1 MLKVNETEEEEAEEA
16 VENPKKGEAAGVKVV
31 KALNEALE
39 AVCGLA
45 VHVDDE
51 FCQESWNVIETV
63 IS

>member
-16 VENPKKGEAAGVKVV
+16 VENPKKGETAGVKVV

-51 FCQESWNVIETV
+51 FCQES
-63 IS
+63 